1 MTFDSRGLPP
11 PETLHE
17 LFDRHHIELH
27 EMPIPGRQHGG
38 PRSKIYCPE
47 CHGGREKEKNFYVAI
62 DRDGQGAAWMCF
74 RANNCGCKGGGRLK
88 GAPERPAPQ
97 IRHYRRPTLPVKRE
111 VTSGLVDVFM
121 QFKISLATMDA
132 LGIYRTERRMPVI
145 GRDGKQVGGDVR
157 EKRPV
162 IAYPYYVDG
171 ELVNV
176 KYKAIYRRGDRV
188 IKRFAQ
194 EFNAEPSLFNI
205 DNFETD
211 EWGIIVEGEDDVAAC
226 YEAGWK
232 QATTVVDGSPPKLSE
247 NFDRDTDEDQR
258 YVALYGEPRLDRLK
272 KVYLAGDMDEAG
284 QRHMEEVARRIGKGR
299 CWQVRW
305 PGGCKD
311 AKDTLEKRGPEAVTF
326 AIENAAPYP
335 LEGVHVITDEEIANL
350 HAGIRERRIITGHK
364 AIDDRFSLSG
374 EGLFI
379 VTTGISGR
387 GKTTFWN
394 GMSVLY
400 TERNE
405 EEMKL
410 DRLLPPFHTVICSAE
425 MKPHIMASRLIGQ
438 RANQSFTGSAM
449 VEQVPLDRA
458 MDTYLPWVRRHFTFL
473 RWADRATQPTITW
486 LLERIRDVVQR
497 TGAKLVI
504 VDPWQEFDD
513 EMPDRERNH
522 SRWIGKQLQ
531 RFIGLTVELAV
542 NIVMVVH
549 PTKMKPD
556 KEGKLPIPEG
566 NDISD
571 SIQFYSRSD
580 SGTTIHRAN
589 FNSDEMLFRVW
600 KVRDGR
606 FARHGDTVLRVDPHT
621 YRIYPKPVPVS
632 NTNEIGNMRTWADK

>member
-1 MTFDSRGLPP
+1 M
-11 PETLHE
+11 
-17 LFDRHHIELH
+17 
-27 EMPIPGRQHGG
+27 
-38 PRSKIYCPE
+38 
-47 CHGGREKEKNFYVAI
+47 
-62 DRDGQGAAWMCF
+62 
-74 RANNCGCKGGGRLK
+74 
-88 GAPERPAPQ
+88 
-97 IRHYRRPTLPVKRE
+97 
-111 VTSGLVDVFM
+111 
-121 QFKISLATMDA
+121 
-132 LGIYRTERRMPVI
+132 
-145 GRDGKQVGGDVR
+145 
-157 EKRPV
+157 
-162 IAYPYYVDG
+162 
-171 ELVNV
+171 
-176 KYKAIYRRGDRV
+176 
-188 IKRFAQ
+188 
-194 EFNAEPSLFNI
+194 
-205 DNFETD
+205 
-211 EWGIIVEGEDDVAAC
+211 
-226 YEAGWK
+226 
-232 QATTVVDGSPPKLSE
+232 
-247 NFDRDTDEDQR
+247 
-258 YVALYGEPRLDRLK
+258 ALYGEPRLDRLK

-326 AIENAAPYP
+326 AIEKASPYP

-394 GMSVLY
+394 GMSVPY

-513 EMPDRERNH
+513 ECP
-522 SRWIGKQLQ
+522 IGSAIT
-531 RFIGLTVELAV
+531 RGGSASSC
-542 NIVMVVH
+542 N
-549 PTKMKPD
+549 
-556 KEGKLPIPEG
+556 
-566 NDISD
+566 
-571 SIQFYSRSD
+571 
-580 SGTTIHRAN
+580 
-589 FNSDEMLFRVW
+589 
-600 KVRDGR
+600 
-606 FARHGDTVLRVDPHT
+606 
-621 YRIYPKPVPVS
+621 VS
-632 NTNEIGNMRTWADK
+632 SVSPSSWQSTSSWWCIRRR